1 VKEMMNR
8 KRCFFRTLQ
17 LRGSLGSVDGVGC
30 SSNEPTSEDFSS
42 SGGVERGDPVTTIS
56 CFSGSVATLSEL
68 VGEVVDILQVI
79 LSKGKVRK
87 EGDLD
92 DEEEAGFLP

>member
-1 VKEMMNR
+1 M
-8 KRCFFRTLQ
+8 
-17 LRGSLGSVDGVGC
+17 
-30 SSNEPTSEDFSS
+30 
-42 SGGVERGDPVTTIS
+42 TTIS
-56 CFSGSVATLSEL
+56 CFSGSVAPLSEL

-79 LSKGKVRK
+79 LSKSKVRK